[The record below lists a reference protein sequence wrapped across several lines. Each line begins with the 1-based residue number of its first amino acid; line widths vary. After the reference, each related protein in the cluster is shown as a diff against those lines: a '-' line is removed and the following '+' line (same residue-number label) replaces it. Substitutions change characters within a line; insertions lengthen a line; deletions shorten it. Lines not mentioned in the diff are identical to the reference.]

1 MSGLT
6 AFDILVLVILAGGAV
21 RGALRGFVAEII
33 ALGALVAALFALRIF
48 HTPFSLWLSEAVGT
62 ESGGAMLGFVLILGG
77 IWGAGK
83 FIAARV
89 GARTKETPVV
99 GHFDRL
105 LGGGF
110 GLLKGLLLATT
121 LFMAFTLAYDFVF
134 GGGAERPEWLQ
145 ESRTYPLMRASGS
158 ALSGIVA
165 DRISG
170 DSAEDAAPAATP

>member
-21 RGALRGFVAEII
+21 RGVMRGFIQEVI

-62 ESGGAMLGFVLILGG
+62 ESGGAMLGFVLIVGG

-83 FIAARV
+83 AIGAKV
-89 GARTKETPVV
+89 GAETKKSAVIGPV
-99 GHFDRL
+99 DRA

-121 LFMAFTLAYDFVF
+121 LFMAFTLAYDIAF
-134 GGGAERPEWLQ
+134 GAEAERPEWLS

-165 DRISG
+165 DRISA
-170 DSAEDAAPAATP
+170 DEPAAGEPR